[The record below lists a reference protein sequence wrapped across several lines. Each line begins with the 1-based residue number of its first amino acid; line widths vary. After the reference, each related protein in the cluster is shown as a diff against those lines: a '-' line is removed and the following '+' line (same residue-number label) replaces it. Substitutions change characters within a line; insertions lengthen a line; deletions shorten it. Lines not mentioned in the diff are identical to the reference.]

1 MIGLSGTLRGQQI
14 ANEREGNTMT
24 IKLPPHAIAT
34 DHPEHPAEKW
44 SAAEL
49 SWIAAR
55 DKAFLAH
62 VKDAIEAYKQ
72 QQGEAVPVAW
82 LEQVT
87 LASGSYSPPNQEWR
101 VTQNPSTSSA
111 LRKPLYTHSALAQ
124 QPLSDDEIATA
135 CAKVKCVHPNAMTTR
150 DIARAIERAH
160 GIGGEKQ

>member
-72 QQGEAVPVAW
+72 QQGEAVPFGHVTVRRLRGR
-82 LEQVT
+82 LENHVDQYHFYP
-87 LASGSYSPPNQEWR
+87 AGESPYLDNVDECHT
-101 VTQNPSTSSA
+101 V
-111 LRKPLYTHSALAQ
+111 YTHPAQ
-124 QPLSDDEIATA
+124 QPLSE
-135 CAKVKCVHPNAMTTR
+135 
-150 DIARAIERAH
+150 EH
-160 GIGGEKQ
+160 GPCNNLPLKSLLQNPQDQRSSEGGG